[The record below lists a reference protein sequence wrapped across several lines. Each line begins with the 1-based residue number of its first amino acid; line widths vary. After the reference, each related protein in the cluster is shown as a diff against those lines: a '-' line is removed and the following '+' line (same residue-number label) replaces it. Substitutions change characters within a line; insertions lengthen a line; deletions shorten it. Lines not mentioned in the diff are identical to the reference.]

1 MLSGEVELSPHRRC
15 QHRGPIRDS
24 RVSSVVSMPSQS
36 WGEEMGGGLSALM
49 TPADGGVSP
58 SELRN
63 LEDTYKGDAL
73 AEGTSQ
79 S

>member
-1 MLSGEVELSPHRRC
+1 
-15 QHRGPIRDS
+15 
-24 RVSSVVSMPSQS
+24 VSSVVSMPSQS